1 MLFFSTTNP
10 QEFLIFATASILFIL
25 VNGFFVA
32 AEFALV
38 AVRRSKIEELATRS
52 SRAKAVL
59 KALEH
64 QDLIISATQLGITFA
79 SLSLGYIAGTYFEP
93 QIDGLISGFGIFPRN
108 TAGILGGIIAIALTS
123 YLQVV
128 LGELVFKSIALQY
141 PDNTALWVAKPLSW
155 FTKITLPIIK
165 LFNATAWLVLKIFGV
180 TQISGLHNVHS
191 EDELKLIINQ
201 SQKAGILEKHET
213 EILSR
218 AFDLPDTTVR
228 EIMTPRT
235 ELVILS
241 IDDTFKRIL
250 EQVIESGH
258 SRFPVYEGNPDKI
271 IGFIY
276 AKDILQYFS
285 KALGHTQDH
294 DFNPELRSIL
304 REPDFIPETMK
315 ADKLLEMFQ
324 SSKRQVAVVVNEFGG
339 VAGLISLED
348 VLELLVGDIQDEYD
362 LEPPD
367 ILTTDDGDII
377 NAQMSLDDFNE
388 HYETEFE
395 SEHSISL
402 GGFIIEK
409 FGQIPEENETTNVDN
424 FQITVQKVIDHR
436 ILELLVKRIPQ
447 TIDTEIN
454 QDQEHNNNNN
464 NNNHDSTHKNNNGHG
479 Y

>member
-1 MLFFSTTNP
+1 MLSSFQTTP
-10 QEFLIFATASILFIL
+10 QEFLIFLFVSVLFIL
-25 VNGFFVA
+25 FNGFFVA

-38 AVRRSKIEELATRS
+38 GVRRSKIEELATRS

-64 QDLIISATQLGITFA
+64 QDIIISATQLGVTFS
-79 SLSLGYIAGTYFEP
+79 SLSLGFLAGSYFEP
-93 QIDGLISGFGIFPRN
+93 LLDQYFRDFSFLPPN
-108 TAGILGGIIAIALTS
+108 TASLIGGIVAISITS
-123 YLQVV
+123 YFQVV
-128 LGELVFKSIALQY
+128 LGELVFKSVALQY
-141 PDNTALWVAKPLSW
+141 PDGTALWVAKPLSF
-155 FTKITLPIIK
+155 FTKLAYPVIK
-165 LFNATAWLVLKIFGV
+165 LFNGTAWLVLKVFGV
-180 TQISGLHNVHS
+180 QPMSNLHNVHS
-191 EDELKLIINQ
+191 EDELKLIISQ

-241 IDDTFKRIL
+241 ISDSFKTIL

-258 SRFPVYEGNPDKI
+258 SRFPVYEESPDKI

-276 AKDILQYFS
+276 AKDILQYF
-285 KALGHTQDH
+285 KRALQHNQEN
-294 DFNPELRSIL
+294 DFNPDLRVIL
-304 REPDFIPETMK
+304 RETDFIPETMK

-362 LEPPD
+362 IEPPD
-367 ILTTDDGDII
+367 ILATDNGDVI

-388 HYETEFE
+388 HYHTEYE
-395 SEHSISL
+395 SEFSVSI

-409 FGQIPEENETTNVDN
+409 FGRIPLEKETITVDC
-424 FQITVQKVIDHR
+424 FLITVQKVSDHR
-436 ILELLVKRIPQ
+436 LLELLVKIVQP
-447 TIDTEIN
+447 IVNPE
-454 QDQEHNNNNN
+454 DQEE
-464 NNNHDSTHKNNNGHG
+464 HG
-479 Y
+479 PED